1 MSKKVLIAEDY
12 TDTRRVMKLLLEMY
26 GLDVIEA
33 TDGRE
38 AVEKALNE
46 HPDLILMDLAMPVLD
61 GLEATKAIRSH
72 PELAGTPIVCV
83 TAYGEIYRE
92 KAKRAG
98 CNEVIHKPI
107 DFDAIEPLV
116 NQYMH

>member
-1 MSKKVLIAEDY
+1 
-12 TDTRRVMKLLLEMY
+12 MKLLLEMC

-38 AVEKALNE
+38 AVEKALIE

-61 GLEATKAIRSH
+61 GLEATRAIRSH
-72 PELAGTPIVCV
+72 PELASTPIVCV

-98 CNEVIHKPI
+98 CTEVIPKPI